1 MFQGVGSRSRSG
13 GVSHREVNIDEA
25 LGSAL
30 PENRPLN
37 FRPRPRSEVNL
48 SYSIQV
54 RRSLLYLLL
63 HIPLYLWL
71 KTPLHPRIAHCSSLL
86 SRTMSSR

>member
-1 MFQGVGSRSRSG
+1 MT
-13 GVSHREVNIDEA
+13 HREVNIDEA

-54 RRSLLYLLL
+54 RRRPLYLLL
-63 HIPLYLWL
+63 N
-71 KTPLHPRIAHCSSLL
+71 TPLHPRTAHCSSLP